1 MFKLLSLPLLQNHRE
16 KPHQTHTHISIIYI
30 HTHTYISVS
39 LSCLVMEERES
50 TVSGSLGNSDTD
62 SPPAPLSNMAAVN
75 TSLGVSTTTTTTTMV
90 MMTETNTNTNTDTTT
105 KATTATTT
113 TPVSSGDLLGKKK
126 RGRPRK
132 YDADG
137 NLRVSY
143 TAAQPPSGFTLSPP
157 DFSSSKRG
165 RGRPPGS
172 GNWQLLASLGEF
184 FFVFFLGKY
193 HAAGCTCCL
202 VAEKKV

>member
-1 MFKLLSLPLLQNHRE
+1 
-16 KPHQTHTHISIIYI
+16 
-30 HTHTYISVS
+30 
-39 LSCLVMEERES
+39 MEERES

-62 SPPAPLSNMAAVN
+62 SPSAPLSNMAVVN
-75 TSLGVSTTTTTTTMV
+75 TSLGVSTTTTTV
-90 MMTETNTNTNTDTTT
+90 MMTETNANTNSNTNTTTT
-105 KATTATTT
+105 ATTATTT

-143 TAAQPPSGFTLSPP
+143 TAAQPPPGFTLSPS

-184 FFVFFLGKY
+184 FVFFLGKY
-193 HAAGCTCCL
+193 HTAGCTYCL

>member
-1 MFKLLSLPLLQNHRE
+1 
-16 KPHQTHTHISIIYI
+16 
-30 HTHTYISVS
+30 
-39 LSCLVMEERES
+39 MEERES

-62 SPPAPLSNMAAVN
+62 SPSAPLSNMAVVN
-75 TSLGVSTTTTTTTMV
+75 TSLGVSSTTTTTV
-90 MMTETNTNTNTDTTT
+90 MMTETNTNTNTNTNSNTNTTT
-105 KATTATTT
+105 TATTATTT

-143 TAAQPPSGFTLSPP
+143 TAAQPPPGFTLSPS

-184 FFVFFLGKY
+184 FCLFF
-193 HAAGCTCCL
+193 
-202 VAEKKV
+202 